1 MEGIYKVFEQGLK
14 NDKFKNEPF
23 FTCLLIQTQVLIYT
37 KIPQN
42 IVQNLANIILKD
54 IETILIEYKNSLT
67 LGEDNYNFLGDV
79 TVILS
84 CLINLFKYYYINF
97 YLKLIVIT
105 Q

>member
-23 FTCLLIQTQVLIYT
+23 FTCLLIQTWVLNCA

>member
-1 MEGIYKVFEQGLK
+1 MQNLANIILKDIETILIEYKNSRTLG
-14 NDKFKNEPF
+14 
-23 FTCLLIQTQVLIYT
+23 
-37 KIPQN
+37 